1 MKNTVNLEIAGTR
14 FRLVAD
20 AEADELQ
27 ALAALVNERVAQ
39 LHAGSRTATPAQLLA
54 MAALGLADDLRTAEA
69 RLARMEELTRGAVQQ
84 AIARI
89 DAHLDGAR
97 STRDDER

>member
-1 MKNTVNLEIAGTR
+1 MKNTVTLEIAGTR

-20 AEADELQ
+20 ADAGELQ
-27 ALAALVNERVAQ
+27 ALAAQVNERVAQ

-54 MAALGLADDLRTAEA
+54 MAALGLADDLRTAEQ
-69 RLARMEELTRGAVQQ
+69 RFARMEELTRGTVQQ

-89 DAHLDGAR
+89 DAHLDAAR
-97 STRDDER
+97 GTDNEP